1 MKRRWQLWAPTAL
14 ALTLVL
20 GIYIGMKMDSGQN
33 AYVFLNSEGQ
43 HKKINQLIEYI
54 NRDYV
59 DEIDTDSLLDRTIED
74 ILGQLDPHSTYIH
87 KSEFA
92 AVEESMSG
100 NFQGIGVE
108 FELQRDTI
116 VVVSPISGG
125 PSEQLGIEAGD
136 RIVSVNG
143 EQVAGI
149 GLQNRDVITKLRGE
163 KGSTVDVQIL
173 RSGAIELLDFTIERD
188 EIPLVSV
195 DVSYMIDDSTGYI
208 KLSRFAETS
217 YSEFAV
223 AREEL
228 LEKGM
233 KNLVF
238 DLRGNPGGYLHIAD
252 RIADDFLKDG
262 KLIVYTEGRSRE
274 RKYYYATEKGSLED
288 MELVVLIDEGS
299 ASASEIIAGAL
310 QDNDRAE
317 IVGRRSFGK
326 GLVQEQWKLS
336 DGSALRLTVARYY
349 TPTGRC
355 IQRPYGDDRNEYYLD
370 SYEQSERDFIDKDSL
385 IINVDT
391 SFYLTPAGDT
401 VYGGG
406 GILPDLLVGGDSL
419 GRTRW
424 FYEVLS
430 YGDLRKFSFNYADRN
445 REVLKEQYSQASEF
459 VQNFDLPSSVYTDY
473 LKLAEESGANTQ
485 WGKTERA
492 ELLVRNRIKA
502 MIGRQIWGSDAFYPV
517 IHQNDLVIQA
527 AVNPLETKKAP

>member
-1 MKRRWQLWAPTAL
+1 MKMRWQLWAPTAL
-14 ALTLVL
+14 AITLVL
-20 GIYIGMKMDSGQN
+20 GIYIGMKLDYGQN
-33 AYVFLNSEGQ
+33 GYVLLNSNGQ
-43 HKKINQLIEYI
+43 HEKINQLIDYI

-59 DEIDTDSLLDRTIED
+59 DEVDTDSLLDRTIED

-143 EQVAGI
+143 ELVAGI

-163 KGSTVDVQIL
+163 KGSTVDVQI
-173 RSGAIELLDFTIERD
+173 RRIGADDLLDFTIERD
-188 EIPLVSV
+188 EIPLVSI
-195 DVSYMIDDSTGYI
+195 DVAYMINDSVGYI

-217 YSEFAV
+217 YSEFAA
-223 AREEL
+223 ARDQL

-233 KNLVF
+233 TRLVF

-262 KLIVYTEGRSRE
+262 ELIVYTEGRSRE
-274 RKYYYATEKGSLED
+274 RKYYYATEKGSLEN
-288 MELVVLIDEGS
+288 MPLVVLIDEGS

-326 GLVQEQWKLS
+326 GLVQEQWELS

-355 IQRPYGDDRNEYYLD
+355 IQRPYGDDRNEYYMD
-370 SYEQSERDFIDKDSL
+370 SYEQSELDFSESTSEPSRL
-385 IINVDT
+385 DT
-391 SFYLTPAGDT
+391 LVYTTPAGDT

-406 GILPDLLVGGDSL
+406 GILPDLLIAADSL

-430 YGDLRKFSFNYADRN
+430 YGDLRKFSFDYADQHRIELKDNYARAGDFARDFVLPE
-445 REVLKEQYSQASEF
+445 EVYE
-459 VQNFDLPSSVYTDY
+459 DY
-473 LKLAEESGANTQ
+473 LKMAVEGGANTD
-485 WGKTERA
+485 WGKTQRA
-492 ELLVRNRIKA
+492 ELLVRTRIKA
-502 MIGRQIWGSDAFYPV
+502 MIGRQIWGSEAFYPI
-517 IHQNDLVIQA
+517 IHQNDLAIQGA
-527 AVNPLETKKAP
+527 IQLR

>member
-1 MKRRWQLWAPTAL
+1 MTTRWQIWAPTAL
-14 ALTLVL
+14 AFALVL
-20 GIYIGMKMDSGQN
+20 GIYIGMKLDSGQN
-33 AYVFLNSEGQ
+33 AYVLMAPDRQ
-43 HKKINQLIEYI
+43 HQKINQLIDYI

-59 DEIDTDSLLDRTIED
+59 DEIDTDSLLDKTIED

-92 AVEESMSG
+92 AVEESMQG

-136 RIVSVNG
+136 RIVTVNG
-143 EQVAGI
+143 DTVAGI
-149 GLQNRDVITKLRGE
+149 GMQNRDVIAKLRGK
-163 KGSTVDVQIL
+163 KGSTVDVQIF
-173 RSGAIELLDFTIERD
+173 RNGSSNLLDFTIERD
-188 EIPLVSV
+188 DIPLVSI
-195 DVSYMIDDSTGYI
+195 DVAYMVNDSVGYI

-217 YSEFAV
+217 YREFAL
-223 AREEL
+223 ARQEL
-228 LEKGM
+228 LDQGM
-233 KNLVF
+233 EQLIF

-252 RIADDFLKDG
+252 KIADEFLADG
-262 KLIVYTEGRSRE
+262 ELVVFTEGRSRE
-274 RKYYYATEKGSLED
+274 RKYYYASEKGELED
-288 MELVVLIDEGS
+288 MPLVVMIDEGS

-326 GLVQEQWKLS
+326 GLVQEQWELS

-355 IQRPYGDDRNEYYLD
+355 IQRPYTDDREAYYMD
-370 SYEQSERDFIDKDSL
+370 SYEFDEAYGEDS
-385 IINVDT
+385 T
-391 SFYLTPAGDT
+391 STVEEELVFTTPAGDT

-406 GILPDLLVGGDSL
+406 GILPDHITPIDSA

-430 YGDLRKFSFNYADRN
+430 YGDLRKFSFQYADTHRETLNATYETPNDFARDFELPEKVFEAYLDQAREGGAEVEWGRN
-445 REVLKEQYSQASEF
+445 DRS
-459 VQNFDLPSSVYTDY
+459 
-473 LKLAEESGANTQ
+473 
-485 WGKTERA
+485 
-492 ELLVRNRIKA
+492 ELLARTRIKA
-502 MIGRQIWGSDAFYPV
+502 MIGRQVWGSSAFYPV
-517 IHQNDLVIQA
+517 IHQADLGMQTA
-527 AVNPLETKKAP
+527 LEALGQ

>member
-1 MKRRWQLWAPTAL
+1 MTTRWQIWAPTAL
-14 ALTLVL
+14 AFALVL
-20 GIYIGMKMDSGQN
+20 GIYIGMKLDSGQN
-33 AYVFLNSEGQ
+33 AYVLMAPDRQ
-43 HKKINQLIEYI
+43 HQKINQLIDYI

-59 DEIDTDSLLDRTIED
+59 DEIDTDSLLDKTIED

-92 AVEESMSG
+92 AVEESMQG

-136 RIVSVNG
+136 RIVTVNG
-143 EQVAGI
+143 DTVAGI
-149 GLQNRDVITKLRGE
+149 GMQNRDVIAKLRGK
-163 KGSTVDVQIL
+163 KGSTVDVQIF
-173 RSGAIELLDFTIERD
+173 RNGSSNLLDFTIERD
-188 EIPLVSV
+188 DIPLVSI
-195 DVSYMIDDSTGYI
+195 DVAYMVNDSVGYI

-217 YSEFAV
+217 YREFAL
-223 AREEL
+223 ARQEL
-228 LEKGM
+228 LDQGM
-233 KNLVF
+233 EQLIF

-252 RIADDFLKDG
+252 KIADEFLADG
-262 KLIVYTEGRSRE
+262 ELVVFTEGRSRE
-274 RKYYYATEKGSLED
+274 RKYYYASEKGELED
-288 MELVVLIDEGS
+288 IPLVVMIDEGS

-326 GLVQEQWKLS
+326 GLVQEQWELS

-355 IQRPYGDDRNEYYLD
+355 IQRPYTDDREAYYMD
-370 SYEQSERDFIDKDSL
+370 SYEFDEAYGEDS
-385 IINVDT
+385 T
-391 SFYLTPAGDT
+391 STVEEELVFTTPAGDT

-406 GILPDLLVGGDSL
+406 GILPDHITPIDSA

-430 YGDLRKFSFNYADRN
+430 YGDLRKFSFQYADTHRETLNATYETPNDFARDFELPEKVFEAYLDQAREGGAEVEWGRN
-445 REVLKEQYSQASEF
+445 DRS
-459 VQNFDLPSSVYTDY
+459 
-473 LKLAEESGANTQ
+473 
-485 WGKTERA
+485 
-492 ELLVRNRIKA
+492 ELLVRTRIKA
-502 MIGRQIWGSDAFYPV
+502 MIGRQVWGSSAFYPV
-517 IHQNDLVIQA
+517 IHQADLGMQTA
-527 AVNPLETKKAP
+527 LEALSQ

>member
-1 MKRRWQLWAPTAL
+1 MTTRWQIWAPTAL
-14 ALTLVL
+14 AFALVL
-20 GIYIGMKMDSGQN
+20 GIYIGMKLDYGQN
-33 AYVFLNSEGQ
+33 AYVLMAPDRQ
-43 HKKINQLIEYI
+43 HQKINQLIDYI

-59 DEIDTDSLLDRTIED
+59 DEIDTDSLLDKTIED

-92 AVEESMSG
+92 AVEESMQG

-136 RIVSVNG
+136 RIVTVNG
-143 EQVAGI
+143 DTVAGI
-149 GLQNRDVITKLRGE
+149 GMQNRDVIAKLRGK
-163 KGSTVDVQIL
+163 KGSTVDVQIF
-173 RSGAIELLDFTIERD
+173 RNGSSNLLDFTIERD
-188 EIPLVSV
+188 DIPLVSI
-195 DVSYMIDDSTGYI
+195 DVAYMVNDSVGYI

-217 YSEFAV
+217 YREFAL
-223 AREEL
+223 ARQEL
-228 LEKGM
+228 LDQGM
-233 KNLVF
+233 EQLIF

-252 RIADDFLKDG
+252 KIADEFLADG
-262 KLIVYTEGRSRE
+262 ELVVFTEGRSRE
-274 RKYYYATEKGSLED
+274 RKYYYASEKGELED
-288 MELVVLIDEGS
+288 IPLVVMIDEGS

-326 GLVQEQWKLS
+326 GLVQEQWELS

-355 IQRPYGDDRNEYYLD
+355 IQRPYTDDREAYYMD
-370 SYEQSERDFIDKDSL
+370 SYEFDEAYGEDS
-385 IINVDT
+385 T
-391 SFYLTPAGDT
+391 STVEEELVFTTPAGDT

-406 GILPDLLVGGDSL
+406 GILPDHITPIDSA

-430 YGDLRKFSFNYADRN
+430 YGDLRKFSFQYADTHRETLNATYETPNDFARDFELPKEVFEAYLDQAREGGAEVEWGRN
-445 REVLKEQYSQASEF
+445 DRS
-459 VQNFDLPSSVYTDY
+459 
-473 LKLAEESGANTQ
+473 
-485 WGKTERA
+485 
-492 ELLVRNRIKA
+492 ELLARTRIKA
-502 MIGRQIWGSDAFYPV
+502 MIGRQVWGSSAFYPV
-517 IHQNDLVIQA
+517 IHQADLGMQTA
-527 AVNPLETKKAP
+527 LEALGQ